1 MNKKLTSWLFSSF
14 LLAAP
19 LSLQAQYHSQVW
31 NPDNGNGTYTN
42 PVIYADYSDPDVVAV
57 GDDYYLTASSFN
69 CIPGLPILH
78 SKDLVNW
85 EIIGYALQ
93 EQEPKELFSQ
103 PQHGKGVWAPAI
115 RYHNDEFYIYWG
127 DPDHG
132 IFMVKTKDPRGT
144 WEKPVC
150 VLAGKGMIDTCPLW
164 DEDGKCYL
172 VNGWAGSRAGFNSV
186 LTIREL
192 SADGTKVIGKPRIV
206 FDGGQKNHTTEGP
219 KFYKRDGY
227 YWIMCPA
234 GGVQMGWQL
243 AMRSKN
249 VYGPY
254 EAKMV
259 MAQGKTKINGPHQGA
274 WVHTSQGED
283 WFLHFNDKYAY
294 GRVIFLQPVNWKTG
308 WPVMGQDKDGD
319 GCGEPYLTYRMPKLT
334 SHTKVNPQE
343 SDEFNSTE
351 LGLQWQWHAN
361 YNQLWGMPTN
371 NGCMRLYTA
380 DLTATDKAG
389 NPQPFKSLWEA
400 GNLLL
405 QKTPAENFT
414 ATAKIRFASKEDD
427 QYGGIIMMGMNYQA
441 LVVRRM
447 GDKFLLQ
454 QLYCKGAD
462 TGGIETEKTLA
473 TLKPTEMDTIPYSP
487 AIYLDIYL
495 QMKVKAGKCQFAYS
509 LDGKRYK
516 DAGDLFTLRQGKWIG
531 AKMGFVSERKNTLGN
546 RGWIDADWFR
556 VTR

>member
-1 MNKKLTSWLFSSF
+1 
-14 LLAAP
+14 
-19 LSLQAQYHSQVW
+19 
-31 NPDNGNGTYTN
+31 
-42 PVIYADYSDPDVVAV
+42 
-57 GDDYYLTASSFN
+57 
-69 CIPGLPILH
+69 
-78 SKDLVNW
+78 
-85 EIIGYALQ
+85 
-93 EQEPKELFSQ
+93 
-103 PQHGKGVWAPAI
+103 
-115 RYHNDEFYIYWG
+115 
-127 DPDHG
+127 
-132 IFMVKTKDPRGT
+132 
-144 WEKPVC
+144 
-150 VLAGKGMIDTCPLW
+150 
-164 DEDGKCYL
+164 
-172 VNGWAGSRAGFNSV
+172 
-186 LTIREL
+186 
-192 SADGTKVIGKPRIV
+192 
-206 FDGGQKNHTTEGP
+206 
-219 KFYKRDGY
+219 
-227 YWIMCPA
+227 
-234 GGVQMGWQL
+234 
-243 AMRSKN
+243 
-249 VYGPY
+249 
-254 EAKMV
+254 
-259 MAQGKTKINGPHQGA
+259 
-274 WVHTSQGED
+274 
-283 WFLHFNDKYAY
+283 
-294 GRVIFLQPVNWKTG
+294 
-308 WPVMGQDKDGD
+308 
-319 GCGEPYLTYRMPKLT
+319 
-334 SHTKVNPQE
+334 
-343 SDEFNSTE
+343 
-351 LGLQWQWHAN
+351 
-361 YNQLWGMPTN
+361 
-371 NGCMRLYTA
+371 MRLYTA

-556 VTR
+556 VTK

>member
-1 MNKKLTSWLFSSF
+1 MATSFRYGCSECYTNEKANKIAPSSVQLFIKSALKPVHFHKTNHISSISKSPPLSVLLLIEEKDMNKKLTSWLFSSF

-31 NPDNGNGTYTN
+31 NPDNGT
-42 PVIYADYSDPDVVAV
+42 
-57 GDDYYLTASSFN
+57 
-69 CIPGLPILH
+69 
-78 SKDLVNW
+78 
-85 EIIGYALQ
+85 
-93 EQEPKELFSQ
+93 KE
-103 PQHGKGVWAPAI
+103 
-115 RYHNDEFYIYWG
+115 
-127 DPDHG
+127 
-132 IFMVKTKDPRGT
+132 
-144 WEKPVC
+144 
-150 VLAGKGMIDTCPLW
+150 
-164 DEDGKCYL
+164 
-172 VNGWAGSRAGFNSV
+172 
-186 LTIREL
+186 
-192 SADGTKVIGKPRIV
+192 IGKPRIV

-319 GCGEPYLTYRMPKLT
+319 GCGEPYLTYRMPKST

-389 NPQPFKSLWEA
+389 KPQPFKSLWEA

-556 VTR
+556 VTK

>member
-1 MNKKLTSWLFSSF
+1 MSAIVVQHIPTCEKARASIKRSKIALSSVQFHKINHVSSISKSPPLSVLLLIGEKDMNKKLTSWLFSSF

-93 EQEPKELFSQ
+93 EQEPKELFDK

-115 RYHNDEFYIYWG
+115 RYHNGEFYIYWG

-132 IFMVKTKDPRGT
+132 IFMVKTKDPCGT

-150 VLAGKGMIDTCPLW
+150 V
-164 DEDGKCYL
+164 
-172 VNGWAGSRAGFNSV
+172 
-186 LTIREL
+186 
-192 SADGTKVIGKPRIV
+192 
-206 FDGGQKNHTTEGP
+206 
-219 KFYKRDGY
+219 
-227 YWIMCPA
+227 WIMCPA

-254 EAKMV
+254 EAKRV

-319 GCGEPYLTYRMPKLT
+319 GCGEPYLTYRMPKST

-405 QKTPAENFT
+405 QKTPAENFK
-414 ATAKIRFASKEDD
+414 ATTKIRFASKEDD

-556 VTR
+556 VTK